1 MPEPIPLPATKSTPP
16 DVVVVEA
23 TTDVVTVVVVAVVTA
38 LETVFERLELSVDDS
53 AVVELEIAA
62 EELVLTVPYVWELLP
77 ELGVSCGRDEELDAG
92 MAGPKLLDCRAE
104 EPMRP
109 QPARVV
115 VATATK
121 SRVARATLN
130 VFNLDTN
137 LQKRHFHHK
146 YFCPNVRT
154 KPHLNSRV

>member
-1 MPEPIPLPATKSTPP
+1 M
-16 DVVVVEA
+16 
-23 TTDVVTVVVVAVVTA
+23 
-38 LETVFERLELSVDDS
+38 FERVAELSVDDS

-62 EELVLTVPYVWELLP
+62 EELVLTMPYVWELLP
-77 ELGVSCGRDEELDAG
+77 ELGVSCGRDEELDAE

-115 VATATK
+115 VAIATK
-121 SRVARATLN
+121 SRVAKPTLN
-130 VFNLDTN
+130 LFNLDTN
-137 LQKRHFHHK
+137 SRKLHFHHK

-154 KPHLNSRV
+154 NPHQSNRD